1 MGEKNSADRTPAT
14 CPRCG
19 ASYTDYP
26 ALSRKDNKT
35 LLCPDCGVRE
45 ALESLGLAVI
55 EQNEILQIL
64 HRRRPQGSDESV

>member
-1 MGEKNSADRTPAT
+1 MGEKNSARCAPAT

-55 EQNEILQIL
+55 EQNEILTIIHR
-64 HRRRPQGSDESV
+64 HRRQRG